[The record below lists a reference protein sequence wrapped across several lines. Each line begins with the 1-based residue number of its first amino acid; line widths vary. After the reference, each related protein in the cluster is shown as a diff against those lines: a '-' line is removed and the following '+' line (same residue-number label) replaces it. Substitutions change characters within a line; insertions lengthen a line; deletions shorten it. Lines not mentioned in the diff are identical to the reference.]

1 MYKLMISLLLAGLA
15 SYGMAQPGSTSLA
28 DLIQQRGGES
38 KLSSEEE
45 DKLDKWCKKVCD
57 VSEFMLSIRRSS
69 IGGDSESFDGSV
81 LGIGVAFNLRLLNLP
96 NGTEFHGGLAYS
108 MQGGGYRNDQYE
120 PGGNMRSS
128 QANIRL
134 NYLQL
139 PLSARYPF
147 QRSFFAEAGLQPGF
161 LLSAKDRH
169 DGQKEPIREIYQP
182 FDLGLMLGVGYHAP
196 QRWGVGLQY
205 NMGLSNINRQSG
217 PYAQAKDYNRG
228 LAMWAG
234 YRL

>member
-1 MYKLMISLLLAGLA
+1 MYKLMISLLLAGFA
-15 SYGMAQPGSTSLA
+15 SYGMAQTGATSLA
-28 DLIQQRGGES
+28 DLIQQRGGEP
-38 KLSSEEE
+38 KISSEEE

-57 VSEFMLSIRRSS
+57 VSEFMLSVRRSS

-134 NYLQL
+134 NYLKV

-205 NMGLSNINRQSG
+205 NTGLSNINRQSG

-228 LAMWAG
+228 LSLWMG